1 MRRAGGRS
9 DAAARAGR
17 APEGAGE
24 RTVASLRYTDA
35 IAGALEELAAT
46 LPATEF
52 TGDLLDA
59 LRDAYQPGRGVAE
72 AFGRFID
79 RVLGPHGLV
88 VYDASDPAAKPFAAP
103 IFRRELEH
111 AGETTQ
117 PGGGGRRRPGGPR
130 LPHAG
135 DAARVLRR
143 RCSTCRAAAAP
154 SARPAT
160 GSSSATSR

>member
-1 MRRAGGRS
+1 MRLSGCGVLAS
-9 DAAARAGR
+9 DQTLRRVQVR

-35 IAGALEELAAT
+35 IAGALEELTAT

-52 TGDLLDA
+52 TGELLDA

-103 IFRRELEH
+103 IFLRELE
-111 AGETTQ
+111 
-117 PGGGGRRRPGGPR
+117 RRRPDQRAWRQP
-130 LPHAG
+130 PAPTWWP
-135 DAARVLRR
+135 AAI
-143 RCSTCRAAAAP
+143 TCR
-154 SARPAT
+154 
-160 GSSSATSR
+160 